1 MLCIFGHPEILLKFQ
16 YSQNFLNS
24 IFIEYIEH
32 LTKERCKMPKIIQK
46 SKINNTNNTN
56 RIKKETKKGSEISN
70 LILENTVS
78 LQRNLVETTEELKN
92 LNIKLTRILDIFD
105 KASRTFQDS
114 LEKGT
119 ETGVV
124 ELEKKIDALIE
135 QNRIIAKGLLLLG
148 QSTRSATNEVKS
160 GFKAQQSF
168 NGEEDSEE
176 NSEEDK
182 SDYSF

>member
-1 MLCIFGHPEILLKFQ
+1 M
-16 YSQNFLNS
+16 S
-24 IFIEYIEH
+24 
-32 LTKERCKMPKIIQK
+32 KIIQK
-46 SKINNTNNTN
+46 SRTNKTN
-56 RIKKETKKGSEISN
+56 RTNKIKKDTKNGNEISN
-70 LILENTVS
+70 LILENTVA

-105 KASRTFQDS
+105 KASRTFEDS

-119 ETGVV
+119 ETDVV

-148 QSTRSATNEVKS
+148 KSTRPAMTETKPR
-160 GFKAQQSF
+160 FKVQQESD
-168 NGEEDSEE
+168 EEE